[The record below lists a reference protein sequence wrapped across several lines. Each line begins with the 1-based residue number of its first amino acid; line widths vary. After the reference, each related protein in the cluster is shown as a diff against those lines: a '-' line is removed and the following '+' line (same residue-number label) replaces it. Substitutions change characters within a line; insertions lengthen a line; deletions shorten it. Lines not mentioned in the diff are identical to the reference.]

1 MKTTALAFAAAL
13 FLSPAAQAQTTD
25 ALMNMSTVDVSA
37 TVEVKSAPDIAQ
49 ISAGVI
55 TTAPTAAAAM
65 KENAAQMTKVF
76 GALKDA
82 GIAEKDIQTA
92 GINVNAQYAYQE
104 GRAPRVTGYQAANTV
119 SVTLR
124 NLDAAGK
131 TLDTLVSAG
140 ANNINGPSFSVENP
154 EELLD
159 KARAD
164 AVRKAQKR
172 AELLATAAGMRVKR
186 LITLSENTQE
196 FAPQP
201 RMMMKAMAMDAATS
215 STPVSPGQVGLSAT
229 VTARFELMP

>member
-1 MKTTALAFAAAL
+1 MKKTALALAAAL
-13 FLSPAAQAQTTD
+13 LLSTAAYADDHEMQMT
-25 ALMNMSTVDVSA
+25 TVDVTA
-37 TVEVKSAPDIAQ
+37 TVEVKAAPDVAQ

-65 KENAAQMTKVF
+65 KDNAAQMTKVF
-76 GALKDA
+76 SALKDA

-92 GINVNAQYAYQE
+92 GINVNAQYAYQD
-104 GRAPRVTGYQAANTV
+104 GRAPRVTGYQASNTV

-131 TLDTLVSAG
+131 TLDTLVTAG

-154 EELLD
+154 EDLLD

-172 AELLATAAGMRVKR
+172 ADLLANAAGLKVKR

-196 FAPQP
+196 FTPQP
-201 RMMMKAMAMDAATS
+201 RMMMKAMAMEAAA

-229 VTARFELMP
+229 VRAQYELTP